1 MKKGCYMIGV
11 VSELLGLHP
20 QTIRQYERQGL
31 ISPERTD
38 GNTRR
43 YSDEDLE
50 RLQFITTLTRD
61 MGINLAGV
69 EMIVNLKD
77 EITRLEELLEEFNR
91 SRHGD
96 FREAFPRQDDNRASK
111 PQRGPIVIKVVREKE

>member
-1 MKKGCYMIGV
+1 MKKACYMIGV

-31 ISPERTD
+31 ISPERTG

-43 YSDEDLE
+43 YSEEDLE
-50 RLQFITTLTRD
+50 KLRFITTLTRD
-61 MGINLAGV
+61 MGLNLAGV

-77 EITRLEELLEEFNR
+77 EIMKLEQIVDDLNHR
-91 SRHGD
+91 IQTG
-96 FREAFPRQDDNRASK
+96 EASANNNAPV
-111 PQRGPIVIKVVREKE
+111 VIKVVRED

>member
-1 MKKGCYMIGV
+1 MKKGSHMMIGV

-50 RLQFITTLTRD
+50 RLKFITALTRD

-69 EMIVNLKD
+69 EMIVNMKD
-77 EITRLEELLEEFNR
+77 EIAKLEDLLEEV
-91 SRHGD
+91 SRARRGD
-96 FREAFPRQDDNRASK
+96 FTWSK
-111 PQRGPIVIKVVREKE
+111 SSKESNEEPIVVKVVRQKE

>member
-31 ISPERTD
+31 ISPERTG

-43 YSDEDLE
+43 YSDEDLD
-50 RLQFITTLTRD
+50 RLRFITSLTRD

-69 EMIVNLKD
+69 EMIVNLRD
-77 EITRLEELLEEFNR
+77 EIAKLEKLLEEV
-91 SRHGD
+91 SRRREED
-96 FREAFPRQDDNRASK
+96 FGRK
-111 PQRGPIVIKVVREKE
+111 PQKERNEPLPVIIKVVREK

>member
-1 MKKGCYMIGV
+1 MIGV

-43 YSDEDLE
+43 YSEEDLE
-50 RLQFITTLTRD
+50 KLRFITTLTRD
-61 MGINLAGV
+61 MGLNLAGV

-77 EITRLEELLEEFNR
+77 EIAKLERIVDELNR
-91 SRHGD
+91 RIRTGETST
-96 FREAFPRQDDNRASK
+96 DNSA
-111 PQRGPIVIKVVREKE
+111 PVVIKVIREN

>member
-1 MKKGCYMIGV
+1 MIGV

-31 ISPERTD
+31 ISPERTG

-43 YSDEDLE
+43 YSEEDLE
-50 RLQFITTLTRD
+50 KLRFITTLTRD
-61 MGINLAGV
+61 MGLNLAGV

-77 EITRLEELLEEFNR
+77 EIAKLEQIVDELNHR
-91 SRHGD
+91 IRTG
-96 FREAFPRQDDNRASK
+96 EASTDNSA
-111 PQRGPIVIKVVREKE
+111 PVVIKVIREK

>member
-31 ISPERTD
+31 ISPERTG

-50 RLQFITTLTRD
+50 RLKFITTLTRG
-61 MGINLAGV
+61 MGINRAGV
-69 EMIVNLKD
+69 EMIVNMKD
-77 EITRLEELLEEFNR
+77 EIEKLEELLEEV
-91 SRHGD
+91 SRTRRGD
-96 FREAFPRQDDNRASK
+96 FMENSARAQSPK
-111 PQRGPIVIKVVREKE
+111 EEKRKPIVIKVVREKE